1 MDKMTPEYKVTR
13 EKIKAVINESGLPE
27 MQMYALL
34 STCMTEVAL
43 KHNGNDFDSIS
54 LKLAIVS
61 KTMLDAVDKA
71 KELYNNLT
79 KSK

>member
-34 STCMTEVAL
+34 STCMTEVAH
-43 KHNGNDFDSIS
+43 KHNGNEQIRLRAQTRLVELQKEFD
-54 LKLAIVS
+54 
-61 KTMLDAVDKA
+61 
-71 KELYNNLT
+71 NL
-79 KSK
+79 